1 MATSRSG
8 AASATASNT
17 TGWIVT
23 FAGTGINL
31 ALGILYTWSVI
42 KQFVPEAWGW
52 TETDKSIPYSV
63 ALLAFAFAT
72 IPAGRLQD
80 TIGPRT
86 VAAVGGVMVAA
97 GMVLASFFSVP
108 LAWLLFFG
116 VLTGAGIGFGYAS
129 ATPPAVK
136 WFNKKTTGLIAGIVV
151 AGFGLASVYAAPTAQ
166 WLGTSYGLQRMV
178 LIFGIAFLVVVVG
191 LAQLLKPP
199 PAGYVAPGEAPAP
212 TTAAGIAA
220 AAAADYGPGE
230 MLRTPQFYL
239 LWAMYAVGAGV
250 GLMVISQMAKIAT
263 DAGLAL
269 GFVLVVLLAIGNGAG
284 RILAGMLSDRIG
296 RTNTMLLVFV
306 LQAILILLLTLTV
319 KDSIFASVFV
329 LGLMAALIGGN
340 YGANL
345 SVFPAVT
352 RDWFG
357 TKNFGVNYGLV
368 FSSWGVGGLV
378 LSLIAG
384 AAYDATK
391 ASTGVGSFNLAF
403 YIAAGLLVLA
413 AIGTFVIK
421 APKPRT

>member
-1 MATSRSG
+1 M
-8 AASATASNT
+8 
-17 TGWIVT
+17 GWIVT

-31 ALGILYTWSVI
+31 ALGVLYTWSVI
-42 KQFVPEAWGW
+42 KQFVPDAWGW
-52 TETDKSIPYSV
+52 TETDKSLPYSV
-63 ALLAFAFAT
+63 ALLAFAFGT

-80 TIGPRT
+80 TIGPRI
-86 VAAVGGVMVAA
+86 VASIGGVLVAA
-97 GMVLASFFSVP
+97 GMVLASFTTTP
-108 LAWLLFFG
+108 LAYVLFFG
-116 VLTGAGIGFGYAS
+116 LLTGAGIGFGYAS

-136 WFNKKTTGLIAGIVV
+136 WFNKKRTGLIAGIVV

-166 WLGTSYGLQRMV
+166 WLGTSFGLQRMM
-178 LIFGIAFLVVVVG
+178 LIFGIAFLFVVVG

-239 LWAMYAVGAGV
+239 LWCMYAVGAGV

-269 GFVLVVLLAIGNGAG
+269 GFVLVVILAIGNGAG
-284 RILAGMLSDRIG
+284 RILAGTLSDRIG

-306 LQAILILLLTLTV
+306 LQAVLILLLTATV
-319 KDSIFASVFV
+319 KGSIFANVFI

-357 TKNFGVNYGLV
+357 TRHFGVNYGLV
-368 FSSWGVGGLV
+368 FSSWGVGGLI
-378 LSLIAG
+378 LSIIAG
-384 AAYDATK
+384 ATYDATK

-403 YIAAGLLVLA
+403 FIAAVLLVIA
-413 AIGTFVIK
+413 AIGTFIVK
-421 APKPRT
+421 APKPRV